1 MGPETL
7 QSRTGEV
14 LHELFKEVFALQAV
28 LSRLMDRVHE
38 KAGLSTP
45 QRRVMQILK
54 HLGPATVPDIAA
66 RLGVTRQS
74 IQVVCNDLL
83 SHGFIEF
90 RANPRHKRSKLAA
103 LTANGNR
110 AYDMAQQN
118 EYAAIEHIL
127 GQIDADA
134 AEGARQ
140 LLAQIRIAL
149 ETETP

>member
-14 LHELFKEVFALQAV
+14 LHDLFKEVFALQAA
-28 LSRLMDRVHE
+28 LSRVMDRVHE
-38 KAGLSTP
+38 ETGLSTP
-45 QRRVMQILK
+45 QRKVMQVLN
-54 HLGPATVPDIAA
+54 HLGSATVPDIAA
-66 RLGVTRQS
+66 RLGVSRQS

-83 SHGFIEF
+83 SHGLIEF
-90 RANPRHKRSKLAA
+90 MTNPRHKRSKLAA

-110 AYDMAQQN
+110 AYEMARQN

-127 GQIDADA
+127 GRIDADA

-140 LLAQIRIAL
+140 LLAQIRNAL
-149 ETETP
+149 ETEKP